1 MLKNKEQTTKKK
13 KQKYSIGFS
22 ATLDLLFRACLLA
35 LSNSGRHER
44 TAVCTVPLGSGPI
57 EGCSAVLAVRR
68 YCACRWL
75 VCAFVVCAEAG
86 SKIQLL
92 GCLCCS
98 EAMASRADAALA
110 VSLQEERLPSS
121 HVHLAVGTPQC
132 RMTWTEKTWTEK
144 SACLCREHATLAHT
158 NTRASAVMVLLY
170 CGWLWCCYYCCLR
183 ALLYKYRYTGRA
195 SPWRADARLGSAHA
209 RNYRGCTI
217 RRTRRQIATVN
228 GTQVLPRGTG
238 DGKRNPGVPF

>member
-1 MLKNKEQTTKKK
+1 MVCGSWCLEEKQVQ
-13 KQKYSIGFS
+13 KQKLRCLCS
-22 ATLDLLFRACLLA
+22 LDAILLA
-35 LSNSGRHER
+35 ELMIY
-44 TAVCTVPLGSGPI
+44 T
-57 EGCSAVLAVRR
+57 
-68 YCACRWL
+68 
-75 VCAFVVCAEAG
+75 
-86 SKIQLL
+86 QLF
-92 GCLCCS
+92 
-98 EAMASRADAALA
+98 
-110 VSLQEERLPSS
+110 LQEERLPSS

-132 RMTWTEKTWTEK
+132 RMTWTEKTCKTWTEK